1 MKVRRQS
8 HTIYRCEYHIV
19 ITTRYR
25 RNILKGGVKP
35 YLKLKLVEIRKYYPD
50 IEFIECSI
58 KPDHIHLV
66 LTFPPKYSPATIVQL
81 IKQNTAKALRD
92 KFEFLR
98 YVCFGRGGIWSVGY
112 FISTVGLNEEMI
124 QQYVRYQEQEDLG
137 QAKLEMK

>member
-1 MKVRRQS
+1 
-8 HTIYRCEYHIV
+8 V

-50 IEFIECSI
+50 IEFLGCSI
-58 KPDHIHLV
+58 KPDHIHLF